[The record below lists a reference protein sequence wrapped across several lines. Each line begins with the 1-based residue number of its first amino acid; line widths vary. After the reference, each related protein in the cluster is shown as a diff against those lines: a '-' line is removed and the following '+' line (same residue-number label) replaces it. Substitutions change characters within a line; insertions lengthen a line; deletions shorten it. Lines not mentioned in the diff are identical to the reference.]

1 MMKLIETKPTTK
13 QIVKFSIAA
22 LLYILWIIWLGSY
35 WMLIGLPII
44 FDIYISKKVK
54 WNPLRQKKG
63 EKKKKWKE
71 WADAL
76 IFALVVSS
84 LIKVFI
90 FQLYAIPTG
99 SLEKTLLIGDRLFV
113 SKLSYGP
120 KMPITPISFPLV
132 HNTLPFSTTTSSYL
146 NWLQWDYKRLA
157 GLGEVERDD
166 IVVFNFPVGD
176 TICVGYE
183 NPDYYQTVRQFEI
196 QGLGGREGVHSN
208 YDIKER
214 PLDKKEN
221 FVKRCV
227 ALPGDK
233 LEIID
238 TKVHINGKPQKDYKG
253 IEFKYSLLNGGEKI
267 NPKAFERLE
276 LSVKND
282 IIYNPGLGYELTL
295 TDEKVEKFRAMPGVK
310 EVKKNYIKAGI
321 WDWSIF
327 PHDSTFK
334 WNNDNFGPLVIPKKG
349 MTIELTKKNL
359 ILYRRVIDVY
369 DNNEYEEKD
378 DKVYIN
384 GAQVDNYTFKQNY
397 YWMMGDN
404 RHNSADSRAWGFV
417 PEDHVVGKPFLVF
430 YSLNEEKSFPGNIR
444 WDRVF
449 KVVRKE

>member
-1 MMKLIETKPTTK
+1 MKLIENKPSKK
-13 QIVKFSIAA
+13 QIIKFAIASI
-22 LLYILWIIWLGSY
+22 LYILWIIWLKSL

-54 WNPLRQKKG
+54 WNPLKQKKG
-63 EKKKKWKE
+63 EPKKKWKE

-84 LIKVFI
+84 LIKVFV

-132 HNTLPFSTTTSSYL
+132 HNTLPFSTSANSYL
-146 NWLQWDYKRLA
+146 DWIQWEYKRLA

-176 TICVGYE
+176 TILVDNT
-183 NPDYYQTVRQFEI
+183 NPDYYQWLRMY
-196 QGLGGREGVHSN
+196 GREYIDAN
-208 YDIKER
+208 FEKKIR

-227 ALPGDK
+227 AIPGDK

-238 TKVHINGKPQKDYKG
+238 TKVHVNGQPQEAYKG
-253 IEFKYSLLNGGEKI
+253 IQFSYFVNTNGESI

-276 LSVKND
+276 
-282 IIYNPGLGYELTL
+282 IYKQDQMAKKSGYSLPL
-295 TDEKVEKFRAMPGVK
+295 TDELYEKLKQFPVVSSIEK
-310 EVKKNYIKAGI
+310 EFIPKGI
-321 WDWSIF
+321 WDPNIF

-334 WNNDNFGPLVIPKKG
+334 WNQDNFGPLIIPKKG
-349 MTIELTKKNL
+349 MTIDLTKENI

-369 DNNEYEEKD
+369 EYNDYKEQD
-378 DKVYIN
+378 GKVYIN
-384 GAQVDNYTFKQNY
+384 GTQIDKYTFKQNY

-417 PEDHVVGKPFLVF
+417 PEDHVVGKPVMVF
-430 YSLNEEKSFPGNIR
+430 YSLNEEKSFPSNIR
-444 WDRVF
+444 WDRLF
-449 KVVRKE
+449 KIVGKE

>member
-1 MMKLIETKPTTK
+1 MKLVEKKPTTK
-13 QIVKFSIAA
+13 QIVKFAITSII
-22 LLYILWIIWLGSY
+22 YILWIIWMRSY
-35 WMLIGLPII
+35 WMLIGLAVI

-63 EKKKKWKE
+63 EPKKKWKE

-84 LIKVFI
+84 IIKIFI

-120 KMPITPISFPLV
+120 KMPMTPISFPLV
-132 HNTLPFSTTTSSYL
+132 HNKLPFSESTSSYL
-146 NWLQWDYKRLA
+146 DWIQWDYKRLA
-157 GLGEVERDD
+157 GFGNIERDD

-176 TICVGYE
+176 TILVGYE
-183 NPDYYQTVRQFEI
+183 NPDYYQHLREKGRPFVEQNFEI
-196 QGLGGREGVHSN
+196 KV
-208 YDIKER
+208 R

-227 ALPGDK
+227 ALPGDT
-233 LEIID
+233 LTIID

-253 IEFKYSLLNGGEKI
+253 IEFNYTVKNGGEMI
-267 NPKAFERLE
+267 NSKALERL
-276 LSVKND
+276 
-282 IIYNPGLGYELTL
+282 GLNSDDHT
-295 TDEKVEKFRAMPGVK
+295 RMPGVGYMLNLTNEK
-310 EVKKNYIKAGI
+310 AKKVKSFPSVTSVEKYYEKKGVIGRG
-321 WDWSIF
+321 IF
-327 PHDSTFK
+327 PHDTTFK
-334 WNNDNFGPLVIPKKG
+334 WNQDNFGPLVIPKRG
-349 MTIELTKKNL
+349 MTIDLTCENI

-369 DNNEYEEKD
+369 EYNDYEEKD
-378 DKVYIN
+378 GKIYIN
-384 GAQVDNYTFKQNY
+384 GTQVDKYTFKQNY

-417 PEDHVVGKPFLVF
+417 PEDHIVGKPVLIF
-430 YSLNEEKSFPGNIR
+430 YSLDEEKDFPSNIR
-444 WDRVF
+444 WDRIF

>member
-1 MMKLIETKPTTK
+1 MKLIENRPSTK
-13 QIVKFSIAA
+13 QIIKFSIAA
-22 LLYILWIIWLGSY
+22 LIYILWIIWMRSY
-35 WMLIGLPII
+35 WMLIGLAII

-54 WNPLRQKKG
+54 WNPFRQKKG

-120 KMPITPISFPLV
+120 KMPITPLSFPLV
-132 HNTLPFSTTTSSYL
+132 HNTLPFSTSTSSYL
-146 NWLQWDYKRLA
+146 DWIQWDYKRLA

-176 TICVGYE
+176 TILVGNE
-183 NPDYYQTVRQFEI
+183 NPDYYQHLRMYGRQAVEENFEMK
-196 QGLGGREGVHSN
+196 V
-208 YDIKER
+208 R

-238 TKVHINGKPQKDYKG
+238 TKVHINGAPQKDYKG
-253 IEFKYSLLNGGEKI
+253 IEFRYHLVNGGEMI
-267 NPKAFERLE
+267 NPKAFERME
-276 LSVKND
+276 LSMKND
-282 IIYNPGLGYELTL
+282 IEKTTNGYNLIL
-295 TDEKVEKFRAMPGVK
+295 TDEQVSKFKAMPGVTSVQK
-310 EVKKNYIKAGI
+310 MYGKKGEWAPHIY
-321 WDWSIF
+321 

-334 WNNDNFGPLVIPKKG
+334 WNEDNFGPLVIPKKG
-349 MTIELTKKNL
+349 MTIDLTPENI

-369 DNNEYEEKD
+369 DNNDYEEKD
-378 DKVYIN
+378 GKVFIN
-384 GAQVDNYTFKQNY
+384 GAQVDKYTFKQNY

-417 PEDHVVGKPFLVF
+417 PEDHVVGKPVLIF
-430 YSLNEEKSFPGNIR
+430 YSLDEEKGFPGNIR

-449 KVVRKE
+449 KLVRKE

>member
-1 MMKLIETKPTTK
+1 MKLIENKPSTK
-13 QIVKFSIAA
+13 QIIKFSIVA
-22 LLYILWIIWLGSY
+22 LLYILWVIWLRSY
-35 WMLIGLPII
+35 WMLIGLAII

-120 KMPITPISFPLV
+120 KMPITPLSFPLV
-132 HNTLPFSTTTSSYL
+132 HNTLPFSKSASSYL
-146 NWLQWDYKRLA
+146 DWLQWDYKRLA

-176 TICVGYE
+176 TICVGRE
-183 NPDYYQTVRQFEI
+183 NPDYYQIIREFEMM
-196 QGLGGREGVHSN
+196 GLGGREAVHKE
-208 YDIKER
+208 YDIKVR

-238 TKVHINGKPQKDYKG
+238 TRVYINGKPQKAYKG
-253 IEFKYSLLNGGEKI
+253 IEFRYKLINGGQMI
-267 NPKAFERLE
+267 NPKAFERME

-282 IIYNPGLGYELTL
+282 IEKTADGYVLTL
-295 TDEKVEKFRAMPGVK
+295 TDEKAAKFKSMTGVTSVEKKIIKKGV
-310 EVKKNYIKAGI
+310 

-349 MTIELTKKNL
+349 MTIDLTPENL

-369 DNNEYEEKD
+369 EYNDYQEKD
-378 DKVYIN
+378 GKVIIN
-384 GAQVDNYTFKQNY
+384 GTQVDKYTFKQNY

-417 PEDHVVGKPFLVF
+417 PEDHIVGKPVLIF
-430 YSLNEEKSFPGNIR
+430 YSLDEEKSFPGNIR